1 MRQKWRGKSE
11 RRKASEEESSN
22 VHYPPL
28 IRMIGA
34 LLPGE
39 EGKKATLLHTVENS
53 FSFKFALAIDLTR
66 NRSSVERAIGLKGI
80 QPSMRWGG
88 GEGERLACL
97 KIIIINS

>member
-34 LLPGE
+34 LLPGD
-39 EGKKATLLHTVENS
+39 EGKKATLLHAVENS

-66 NRSSVERAIGLKGI
+66 NRSSVELKGI

-88 GEGERLACL
+88 RGG
-97 KIIIINS
+97 